1 MPDFMRIEMLRQL
14 ESFCGLFQ
22 ETSTELQMVKGFDV
36 TSGQLSVQGK
46 FSGKMFY
53 FSLREMWSHTPWKL

>member
-14 ESFCGLFQ
+14 ESLCGLFQ
-22 ETSTELQMVKGFDV
+22 KTSTELQMVKGFDV

-53 FSLREMWSHTPWKL
+53 FSL

>member
-1 MPDFMRIEMLRQL
+1 MSWKFRGMPDFMSIEMLRQL
-14 ESFCGLFQ
+14 ESFCGFFQ

-36 TSGQLSVQGK
+36 TSGQLSFQGK

-53 FSLREMWSHTPWKL
+53 FSL